1 MYVCNLTKAELVN
14 RLTGEYER
22 LIYNFSTAK
31 EEFEKEIYQRRAKDL
46 ESLFKLLE
54 IQKVQET

>member
-22 LIYNFSTAK
+22 LIYNFNTAK

-46 ESLFKLLE
+46 ESLFRLLE

>member
-22 LIYNFSTAK
+22 LIYNLNTAK
-31 EEFEKEIYQRRAKDL
+31 EEVEKEIYQKRAKDL
-46 ESLFKLLE
+46 ESLFRLLE